1 MHIIESS
8 PNAADGYVPNNSNLF
23 GSWIDSSPTAQVDVF
38 CTLSRD
44 KVKITL
50 IY

>member
-23 GSWIDSSPTAQVDVF
+23 GTWIDSPTAQVDF
-38 CTLSRD
+38 CALSC
-44 KVKITL
+44 VVSC
-50 IY
+50 

>member
-23 GSWIDSSPTAQVDVF
+23 GSWIDSPTAQVDIFVH
-38 CTLSRD
+38 SPVN
-44 KVKITL
+44 KVKIIL
-50 IY
+50 IH